1 MSVNKF
7 LALGRIGKKEL
18 KHTPQGDAVCT
29 FSLALSEKYKGE
41 EKTEWIQC
49 VAWKDKAENID
60 KYFSVGSEIFIDAKV
75 QTRNYE
81 KDGITRYVTEFIVF
95 NFSFTGG
102 SKVENQNQNNQ
113 SSQGSWGANQN
124 QPAAQQNQQGQSGNF
139 NQPQN
144 TNGSQHPP
152 GCQCQDCEDIPF

>member
-102 SKVENQNQNNQ
+102 SKVETQNNQ
-113 SSQGSWGANQN
+113 SSQGSWGANNQN
-124 QPAAQQNQQGQSGNF
+124 
-139 NQPQN
+139 
-144 TNGSQHPP
+144 QHPP
-152 GCQCQDCEDIPF
+152 SAQSQNNQQQQQHPQGCQCQVCTDPPF